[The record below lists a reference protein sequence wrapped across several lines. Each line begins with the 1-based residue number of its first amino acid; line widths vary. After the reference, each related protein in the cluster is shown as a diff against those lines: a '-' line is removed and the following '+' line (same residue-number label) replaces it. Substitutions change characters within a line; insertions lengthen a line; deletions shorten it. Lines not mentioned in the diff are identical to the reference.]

1 MRHTDGVRAVA
12 ARMAAAALLVVAAA
26 GCTSGTAPGRDATP
40 ARPNILVVMTD
51 DQDVASM
58 AVMPTV
64 RRLLAAEGTTFT
76 RNYASFPL
84 CCPSRATYLTGQY
97 SHNHGVRN
105 NMPPAGGY
113 AALRER
119 ETVPV
124 WLSRAGYATAHIGK
138 YLNGYG
144 RRDPH
149 RVPPGWGEWYGS
161 VDPSSY
167 RMWGYTLNEN
177 GALRTYGR
185 RGGSHPANYQT
196 DVYAAKAADYIDRH
210 ASDRRPFFLSVAPLA
225 PHTELGVPKRPRDP
239 RPAPRHAGTFRQA
252 PLPRPPGFDEP
263 DLTDKPRYIRRLP
276 RLDGERLDAMTRTH
290 RSRLESLLAVDEAV
304 GRLVAR
310 LRAHGELD
318 DTLIVFTS
326 DNGWLQGEHRVPF
339 GKIKPYEQAA
349 RVPLILRGP
358 GVPAGQRRHELVANV
373 DLAPTLLDAA
383 GARAG
388 LPLDGRSL
396 LKPPP
401 RGQRA
406 LLLEIGPR
414 FRGEY
419 VTYHAIRTGRYKY
432 IEYATGERELY
443 DLRADPYELDSRH
456 DDPRYADLRHRL
468 ATELDELARCQ
479 GMSCR

>member
-1 MRHTDGVRAVA
+1 MKQPDGVRAVA
-12 ARMAAAALLVVAAA
+12 ARMAVAALAVIAVA
-26 GCTSGTAPGRDATP
+26 GCTSGTPAAPDA
-40 ARPNILVVMTD
+40 AQSRPNILVVMTD

-76 RNYASFPL
+76 RSYASFPL

-113 AALRER
+113 TKLRER

-144 RRDPH
+144 RRHPRH
-149 RVPPGWGEWYGS
+149 IPPGWGEWYGS

-185 RGGSHPANYQT
+185 PGGSHPANYQT

-210 ASDRRPFFLSVAPLA
+210 APDRRPFFLSVAPVA
-225 PHTELGVPKRPRDP
+225 PHTELNVPKRPRDP
-239 RPAPRHAGTFRQA
+239 RPAPRHAGTFAQA
-252 PLPRPPGFDEP
+252 PLPRPPGFDER
-263 DLTDKPRYIRRLP
+263 DLSDKPRYIRRLP
-276 RLDGERLDAMTRTH
+276 RLSDERVERITRTY

-304 GRLVAR
+304 GTLVNR

-326 DNGWLQGEHRVPF
+326 DNGWLQGEHRVPY
-339 GKIKPYEQAA
+339 GKIKPYEPAV

-383 GARAG
+383 NARAG
-388 LPLDGRSL
+388 IPLDGRSL
-396 LKPPP
+396 LAPPP

-419 VTYHAIRTGRYKY
+419 VTYHAVRTGRYKY

-443 DLRADPYELDSRH
+443 DLRADPYELESRH
-456 DDPRYADLRHRL
+456 DDPRYADVRRRL
-468 ATELDELARCQ
+468 AAELAELVDCQ
-479 GMSCR
+479 GTSCR